1 MKKLYLALTTVAVLL
16 ATPALAIDFNQE
28 LKQLNGQS
36 FTDADGKEQKTT
48 LGQICE
54 QALLASYPDEKEL
67 SGAEK
72 FQRWQLATKVK
83 GPDGNLSSE
92 DLTKL
97 KMLIGKAFPPLVV
110 GQAWKM
116 LDPGAK

>member
-1 MKKLYLALTTVAVLL
+1 MKKLYLALTTAALIF

-28 LKQLNGQS
+28 LKQLNGHS
-36 FTDADGKEQKTT
+36 FVDPDGKETKTT

-54 QALLASYPDEKEL
+54 QALLAAYPDEKDL
-67 SGAEK
+67 PGAEK
-72 FQRWQLATKVK
+72 FERWKLATKVK
-83 GPDGNLSSE
+83 GPDVNLSSE
-92 DLTKL
+92 ELTKL